1 MTAKM
6 WKYEARTKR
15 LLGRPAGEASVTLV
29 DERGTTHAPSLSLLY
44 SRRQFERARN
54 ERRARRGPSTSL
66 IGHWDRPFLYVKR
79 SPLFGRHPKLLTVN
93 KLYMY

>member
-6 WKYEARTKR
+6 WKYGARTKR

-66 IGHWDRPFLYVKR
+66 IGHWIVHFFTWNVRRYSDDIPNY
-79 SPLFGRHPKLLTVN
+79 LL
-93 KLYMY
+93 